1 MADTPSDTQVIS
13 MSDRRRELKR
23 QRQAKFWKATWRTT
37 ATLGI
42 TIGLGLL
49 FNKPGWQITKASQV
63 SIVGN
68 TQISTQTLETF
79 LPVTFPTSLLRAQ
92 PGTIKTMLERNT
104 HADRVSVNRQLF
116 PPRIRVQIQERPPV
130 AIATCPNCLLVVQ
143 NPASSQPITIGPSDL
158 WLIDDRGIPL
168 PYGSY
173 PKLGRTSKA
182 PDLSVTGYFKPLDA
196 RQAKAVSLKNTPGQ
210 PTLVALDADLQK
222 AWTSVYLPIWRSPV
236 KIQQIDWQKPA
247 NLNLKTELGTVQM
260 GPASAKISDQLSALD
275 RMRAL
280 PQTVDAK
287 NIKFINLE
295 NFKNP
300 VIELNTVPAPPT
312 PQANP

>member
-1 MADTPSDTQVIS
+1 MADTPSDSQVVS
-13 MSDRRRELKR
+13 MSDRRRQLKR
-23 QRQAKFWKATWRTT
+23 QRQSKIWKSTWRTT
-37 ATLGI
+37 ATLGFAL
-42 TIGLGLL
+42 GLGWL
-49 FNKPGWQITKASQV
+49 FREPGWQITKASQV
-63 SIVGN
+63 AIAGN
-68 TQISTQTLETF
+68 TQVSTQTLETF
-79 LPVTFPTSLLRAQ
+79 LPLTFPTSLLRAE

-116 PPRIRVQIQERPPV
+116 PPRILVQIQERPPV
-130 AIATCPNCLLVVQ
+130 AITPCPNCLLVVQ

-182 PDLSVTGYFKPLDA
+182 PDLTVTGYLKPLDA

-210 PTLVALDADLQK
+210 PTLVAVDSDLQK
-222 AWTSVYLPIWRSPV
+222 AWTSVYDPIRRSPV

-260 GPASAKISDQLSALD
+260 GLVGSNISEQLLALD

-280 PQTVDAK
+280 PQTVDPK

-295 NFKNP
+295 NSKNP
-300 VIELNTVPAPPT
+300 IIELNTVPAPPT
-312 PQANP
+312 PPSTP